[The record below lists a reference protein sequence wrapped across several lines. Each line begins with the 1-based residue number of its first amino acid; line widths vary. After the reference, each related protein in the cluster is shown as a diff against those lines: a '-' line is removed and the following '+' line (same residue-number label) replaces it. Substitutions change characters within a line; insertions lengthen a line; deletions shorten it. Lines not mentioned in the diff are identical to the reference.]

1 MSAKNFPRRS
11 PYDLS
16 TGKWVEELKSG
27 KAPAPGGGSN
37 PYTGATNPAP
47 RPEPKAGNK
56 RK

>member
-1 MSAKNFPRRS
+1 MSAKSFPRRS

-16 TGKWVEELKSG
+16 TGKRVEELKSG

-47 RPEPKAGNK
+47 RPEPKAGNE